1 MRELLRALLATS
13 GALDPI
19 DAAWAALTTL
29 LAGAPVGMAF
39 FDRALCVA
47 AANPA
52 FAALVNTPPGASLD
66 RLAIEDF
73 AGGAELAVLAAEVRD
88 TGIARSCERWGH
100 RFVHCYPIGPP
111 GGVTGV
117 GCIVE
122 PDRSRQAEVAAAGL
136 EDGLL
141 EAVLHELRAPLAT
154 VLVWN
159 SALYASPSDAPLRER
174 AHEAIRQSVLAQTRL
189 LDELADLASARRGTL
204 QLNVQAVAVK
214 DELVAAI
221 ERVRPAASKK
231 SLGLEVRCEQ
241 DVGVLEGDRD
251 RLRQLLEQ
259 LLSNAV
265 KFTDPGGRVIV
276 TARRSPEV
284 VELAMT
290 VAGVGIRPEWVAHL
304 FEPSRASEGAAQRSG
319 LSVDLAAARAIVEA
333 HGGTLR
339 VESDGEGRGT
349 TFVITLPHTRP
360 ERTRSAASVAP
371 SL

>member
-1 MRELLRALLATS
+1 LLATP

-19 DAAWAALTTL
+19 DTAWAALTTL

-39 FDRALCVA
+39 FDRALGVA

-52 FAALVNTPPGASLD
+52 FAALVNAPPGASLD

-88 TGIARSCERWGH
+88 TGIARSYERWRH
-100 RFVHCYPIGPP
+100 LLVHCYPIGPP

-117 GCIVE
+117 GCIAL
-122 PDRSRQAEVAAAGL
+122 PDRSRQAEVAAARF

-159 SALYASPSDAPLRER
+159 TVLHANPSDAALRER
-174 AHEAIRQSVLAQTRL
+174 AHEVIRQSVLAQTRL
-189 LDELADLASARRGTL
+189 LDDLVDLASARRGTL
-204 QLNVQAVAVK
+204 QLNVQTVAVK
-214 DELVAAI
+214 DELDAAI
-221 ERVRPAASKK
+221 ERVRPAASTK
-231 SLGLEVRCEQ
+231 SLELEVRCEPE
-241 DVGVLEGDRD
+241 VGVLEGDRD
-251 RLRQLLEQ
+251 RIRKLLEQ

-284 VELAMT
+284 VELAMVVT
-290 VAGVGIRPEWVAHL
+290 GVGIRPEWVAHL
-304 FEPSRASEGAAQRSG
+304 FEPSRPSEGAAHRSG

-339 VESDGEGRGT
+339 VESDGEGWGT

-371 SL
+371 AL